1 MVNCFI
7 RFFPS
12 IFHFSIAS
20 LDGVLM
26 VYYRG
31 PLPRCPDQIRGWIY
45 GQFLIHFW
53 EGLISANKALQS
65 RFPPQRLGE
74 SLCLVFG
81 FVWLIYAMIIGYKTI
96 DCAETY
102 LVMYTTMVVGAVI
115 IAVKTSRE
123 CKAQTS
129 RQSQPLLSIPIIP
142 SPVVFKDVK
151 GVALND
157 TCSFCMEE
165 FAGDDPVV
173 QLRCK
178 HVYHPRVIRAWLSTT
193 HTEQSSSLHS
203 VVRGC
208 PLCRKPIDVR

>member
-1 MVNCFI
+1 MVNCII
-7 RFFPS
+7 RFIPPV
-12 IFHFSIAS
+12 FHFSIAS
-20 LDGVLM
+20 LDAVLI
-26 VYYRG
+26 VYFRG

-142 SPVVFKDVK
+142 LPVVFNDIKPI
-151 GVALND
+151 ALNE
-157 TCSFCMEE
+157 TCSFCMED
-165 FAGDDPVV
+165 FAGTDPVI
-173 QLRCK
+173 QLCCK
-178 HVYHPRVIRAWLSTT
+178 HVYHPRVIRSWLSTT
-193 HTEQSSSLHS
+193 QS
-203 VVRGC
+203 C
-208 PLCRKPIDVR
+208 PLCRKPIEVR

>member
-1 MVNCFI
+1 MVNCII
-7 RFFPS
+7 RFIPPV
-12 IFHFSIAS
+12 FHFSIAS
-20 LDGVLM
+20 LDAVLI
-26 VYYRG
+26 VYFRG

-142 SPVVFKDVK
+142 LPVVFNDIKTI
-151 GVALND
+151 ALNE
-157 TCSFCMEE
+157 TCSFCMEV
-165 FAGDDPVV
+165 FAGTDPVI

-178 HVYHPRVIRAWLSTT
+178 HVYHPRVIRSWLSTT
-193 HTEQSSSLHS
+193 QS
-203 VVRGC
+203 C
-208 PLCRKPIDVR
+208 PLCRKPIEVQ

>member
-1 MVNCFI
+1 MINCLV
-7 RFFPS
+7 RFLPP

-20 LDGVLM
+20 FDCVLM

-31 PLPRCPDQIRGWIY
+31 PLPSCPDQIRGWIY

-53 EGLISANKALQS
+53 EGLISANKALRS

-74 SLCLVFG
+74 SICLVFG

-96 DCAETY
+96 DCAEIY
-102 LVMYTTMVVGAVI
+102 PVLYTTMIIGAVFI
-115 IAVKTSRE
+115 GVKSSRE
-123 CKAQTS
+123 CKAQS
-129 RQSQPLLSIPIIP
+129 VHQSQPLLSIPVIP
-142 SPVVFKDVK
+142 VPVLFNDVK
-151 GVALND
+151 DVALNE

-165 FAGDDPVV
+165 FAGADQVV

-193 HTEQSSSLHS
+193 QS
-203 VVRGC
+203 C
-208 PLCRKPIDVR
+208 PLCRKPVEVR